1 MRTSPRK
8 ARLVVEHIRGRS
20 VPEARTVLAFTTR
33 AAARDVEKVLR
44 SAIANAEAN
53 HGLVGDDLYV
63 SAAYVDEG
71 PTLKRWRARARG
83 RAARIHKHTCH
94 ITVKLAPL
102 DVDAKPARPQAKP
115 AEAETQRREAGTQAA
130 GDEGQG
136 CKDNGREA
144 DHQPTQEDRA
154 DREERGGRQLMG
166 QKVHP
171 GGLRVGIIHDWK
183 SNWYTSNKEFA
194 GALLEDVKIREHIY
208 GKLSHAGLS
217 DILIRKDKQ
226 RVIIDVYTA
235 RPGIV
240 IGKSGVEV
248 DALRREI
255 HGMTQK
261 NVQINI
267 NEIKRPELDAKLV
280 AQSIAEQLENRVS
293 FRRAMKRSLA
303 SAMRSG
309 AHGVKVQCGGRL
321 GGTEMSRSEKYSE
334 GRVPLHTLR
343 ADIDYGFAEAKTTFG
358 RIGVKVWINKGEIM
372 PEGYEGATGDREV
385 RLSEQDQ
392 ARRRGTPPAGLG
404 QREGRRGPDREGLGP
419 VRRRRPERG
428 RGRKRRE
435 EPEASTEAV
444 EETTEPTAEAEPTAG
459 RPQPVAEAESVVE
472 EAPAEATR
480 ERRRGRRGGLR
491 VMLMP
496 RKTKFRKQHRGR
508 RRGTS
513 KGQLTVQY
521 GDYGLKSLD
530 AGWVTNREIEAA
542 RIAMTRKIKRG
553 GKVWINVFPDKPFT
567 KKPAETRMG
576 SGKGSP
582 GGLGGGRQA
591 GSRDVRARRSAR
603 GPRPRG
609 AAPRR
614 EQAVRPNEDR
624 QAGR

>member
-1 MRTSPRK
+1 
-8 ARLVVEHIRGRS
+8 
-20 VPEARTVLAFTTR
+20 
-33 AAARDVEKVLR
+33 
-44 SAIANAEAN
+44 
-53 HGLVGDDLYV
+53 
-63 SAAYVDEG
+63 
-71 PTLKRWRARARG
+71 
-83 RAARIHKHTCH
+83 
-94 ITVKLAPL
+94 
-102 DVDAKPARPQAKP
+102 
-115 AEAETQRREAGTQAA
+115 
-130 GDEGQG
+130 
-136 CKDNGREA
+136 
-144 DHQPTQEDRA
+144 
-154 DREERGGRQLMG
+154 MG

-208 GKLSHAGLS
+208 GKLAHAGLS

-392 ARRRGTPPAGLG
+392 ARRRGTPSAGLG

-435 EPEASTEAV
+435 EPEASTEAP
-444 EETTEPTAEAEPTAG
+444 EETTEPTAEAEP
-459 RPQPVAEAESVVE
+459 VA
-472 EAPAEATR
+472 EAPAEEAPEVTEEAPEAEPTR
-480 ERRRGRRGGLR
+480 GRAAEEAESPRRRRRSYRGGARGHRGGAR

-521 GDYGLKSLD
+521 GDYGLKALD
-530 AGWVTNREIEAA
+530 AGWLTNREIEAA

-553 GKVWINVFPDKPFT
+553 GKVWVNVFPDKPFT

-582 GGLGGGRQA
+582 EGWVAVVKPGRVMFELAGVPEALGKEALRLA
-591 GSRDVRARRSAR
+591 GSKLSIRTKVVK
-603 GPRPRG
+603 
-609 AAPRR
+609 R
-614 EQAVRPNEDR
+614 EGELFD
-624 QAGR
+624 